1 MGSVKKN
8 ILAAVG
14 ALTVVAGGYWASAHG
29 PIAGT
34 LLVAAGSAVLGG
46 VLAANRLAD
55 RRLAAREAAHRRA
68 LQRRDDRLAQTAHEL
83 RTPLTAILNSLE
95 IVRLGFA
102 TTTEEIDG
110 FLGEADLAAQHLSFL
125 INDVLDEAAIKAGKL
140 RLENGNHNVPK
151 LVCHGLRILGMHAAR
166 NAITTRMDEDGESL
180 FVRAD
185 SRRVLQ
191 ILFNLIGN
199 SIKFSEPGT
208 PIDLV
213 VKGLA
218 DHVLFRVLDE
228 GEGVADHVRPHL
240 FTAFAGDDH
249 KRRADSTGLGL
260 QICKNLVEQMGG
272 TIGYTPRATGS
283 EFWFTLPIAD
293 ERVRAPVMTV
303 ART

>member
-1 MGSVKKN
+1 MGSVKKKV
-8 ILAAVG
+8 LAAVG
-14 ALTVVAGGYWASAHG
+14 TLTVVAGGYWAHAYE
-29 PIAGT
+29 PISGA
-34 LLVAAGSAVLGG
+34 LLVAAGSTVLSSSF
-46 VLAANRLAD
+46 AANRIAE
-55 RRLAAREAAHRRA
+55 RRLAAREAAHERA
-68 LQRRDDRLAQTAHEL
+68 LRRRDDRLAQTAHEL

-95 IVRLGFA
+95 IVRLGYA

-110 FLGEADLAAQHLSFL
+110 FLSEADLAAQHLSFL
-125 INDVLDEAAIKAGKL
+125 ISDVLDEAAIKAGKL
-140 RLENGNHNVPK
+140 RLENGNHNVAE
-151 LVCHGLRILGMHAAR
+151 LTRHGLRMLGMHAAR
-166 NAITTRMDEDGESL
+166 NAITTSMDDDGDNL

-199 SIKFSEPGT
+199 SIKFSEPGQ

-228 GEGVADHVRPHL
+228 GVGVTATVRPHL
-240 FTAFAGDDH
+240 FSAYAGDDNNG
-249 KRRADSTGLGL
+249 RADSTGLGL
-260 QICKNLVEQMGG
+260 QICKDLVEQMGG

-293 ERVRAPVMTV
+293 ERTRAPVLTV
-303 ART
+303 ARA